1 MSNLVFMYPT
11 YRCVACAAYIAA
23 CIANSAPPLRA
34 RSFRCPHIDLPNSSS
49 FSSSPLSS
57 PDEMSR
63 VRQQHVEDMN
73 AMELRIAQKDAALAD
88 METEVHRSAQVSE
101 QRQSGEI
108 LRRTREIEEYSL
120 WE

>member
-1 MSNLVFMYPT
+1 M
-11 YRCVACAAYIAA
+11 
-23 CIANSAPPLRA
+23 
-34 RSFRCPHIDLPNSSS
+34 
-49 FSSSPLSS
+49 
-57 PDEMSR
+57 
-63 VRQQHVEDMN
+63 EDMN

-108 LRRTREIEEYSL
+108 LRRTREIEEHSL